1 MTSNSTME
9 LIRFTLRWNTSS
21 LSYNRV
27 YVDTWCRAP
36 PIVLCMLL
44 YVCASAILVQQARIK
59 YFTQLI
65 WIIATSDL
73 YRLVVLLING
83 AETKLWLFWY
93 HFTVPLAFNSINLY
107 PFHIPKRHFS
117 IMESDIPIFLFVQP
131 IDTFVSSVALYVFNL
146 KTGLVSRSPRS
157 TINHPVDDRALPI
170 VYSERHRAA
179 VLMTSPN
186 QGKKCIF
193 IHSGLDVQRSP
204 RLHCFIMAVLWRST
218 LASEQVPSWF
228 NCYY

>member
-1 MTSNSTME
+1 M
-9 LIRFTLRWNTSS
+9 
-21 LSYNRV
+21 
-27 YVDTWCRAP
+27 
-36 PIVLCMLL
+36 
-44 YVCASAILVQQARIK
+44 AILI
-59 YFTQLI
+59 
-65 WIIATSDL
+65 S
-73 YRLVVLLING
+73 
-83 AETKLWLFWY
+83 
-93 HFTVPLAFNSINLY
+93 FTVPLAFNSINLF
-107 PFHIPKRHFS
+107 PVRIPERHFS
-117 IMESDIPIFLFVQP
+117 IMGNDIPIFLFAQP

-228 NCYY
+228 YCYYQEYDSLECYMQTFRNDDRYVALWMHDGPHSHSLFIHTCQGPLVFDVCTKVTNQ